1 MSVLSIELPTV
12 FAVPANP
19 SLRRAAVRLGVV
31 CPMANEGDEA
41 VAFCKDALDQCRGF
55 KEVSFFAVFDR
66 VTTDSSLEQM
76 RALERVEPRLRVVWA
91 PENRSAVDAY
101 QRGYREAL
109 NSDCD
114 WILEIDAGYSH
125 LPGDIPQFFDAM
137 EQGMD
142 CVFGSRILGSFG
154 KSPLKRRFIS
164 MGGTLLTNAVLGT
177 RQTDMTSGFEMF
189 TRQALQTVLDRGIQ
203 SKAHFFQT
211 EIKTYCR
218 KMRIVEVPISY
229 QVASPRLKFPAVK
242 DAFRQLGRL
251 FQMRLKG
258 RI

>member
-1 MSVLSIELPTV
+1 VSALTTEMPNIGTV
-12 FAVPANP
+12 
-19 SLRRAAVRLGVV
+19 SEQLYLRRASVRLGVV

-41 VAFCKDALDQCRGF
+41 VAFCKDVLNECRGF
-55 KEVSFFAVFDR
+55 KQVLFFAVFDR
-66 VTTDSSLEQM
+66 VTTDSSLQQM
-76 RALERVEPRLRVVWA
+76 RDLARIEPRLSVVWA

-109 NSDCD
+109 DGGSD

-125 LPGDIPQFFDAM
+125 LPSDIPQFFDAM

-164 MGGTLLTNAVLGT
+164 MGGTVLTNAVLGT

-189 TRQALQTVLDRGIQ
+189 TRQALQAVLDRGIQ

-229 QVASPRLKFPAVK
+229 QVASPRLKLAAVK

-258 RI
+258 QI

>member
-1 MSVLSIELPTV
+1 VPALSRELPI
-12 FAVPANP
+12 AGAAPANRG
-19 SLRRAAVRLGVV
+19 LRRAAVCLGVV

-41 VAFCKDALDQCRGF
+41 VAFCKDVLDQCRGF
-55 KEVSFFAVFDR
+55 KEVLFFAVFDR
-66 VTTDSSLEQM
+66 VTTDSSLDQM
-76 RALERVEPRLRVVWA
+76 RVLEGVEPRLRVIWA

-109 NSDCD
+109 NSGCD

-125 LPGDIPQFFDAM
+125 LPSDIPQFFDAM

-154 KSPLKRRFIS
+154 KSPLKRRLIS
-164 MGGTLLTNAVLGT
+164 KGGTLLTNAVLGT

-189 TRQALQTVLDRGIQ
+189 TRQALQAVLDRGIQ

-229 QVASPRLKFPAVK
+229 QVASPRLKFAAVK

-251 FQMRLKG
+251 FQLRLKG
-258 RI
+258 QI

>member
-1 MSVLSIELPTV
+1 
-12 FAVPANP
+12 
-19 SLRRAAVRLGVV
+19 
-31 CPMANEGDEA
+31 MANEGDEA
-41 VAFCKDALDQCRGF
+41 VAFCKDVLDQCTGF
-55 KEVSFFAVFDR
+55 KQVSFFADFDR

-76 RALERVEPRLRVVWA
+76 RDLARVEPRLSVVWA

-109 NSDCD
+109 GWGSD

-125 LPGDIPQFFDAM
+125 LPSDIPQFFDAM

-164 MGGTLLTNAVLGT
+164 MGGTVLTNAVLGT

-189 TRQALQTVLDRGIQ
+189 TR
-203 SKAHFFQT
+203 
-211 EIKTYCR
+211 
-218 KMRIVEVPISY
+218 
-229 QVASPRLKFPAVK
+229 ASPASGARPGHSIESTFFPNRDQDLLQK
-242 DAFRQLGRL
+242 DANCRSSHLVPGREPAS
-251 FQMRLKG
+251 QACRS
-258 RI
+258 

>member
-1 MSVLSIELPTV
+1 VSALTTEMPNIGRISEP
-12 FAVPANP
+12 PY
-19 SLRRAAVRLGVV
+19 LRRAAIRLGVV

-41 VAFCKDALDQCRGF
+41 VSFCKDVLDQCTGF
-55 KEVSFFAVFDR
+55 KQVTFFAVFDR

-76 RALERVEPRLRVVWA
+76 RDLARIEPRLSVVWA

-109 NSDCD
+109 ESGSD

-125 LPGDIPQFFDAM
+125 LPSDIPQFFDAI

-164 MGGTLLTNAVLGT
+164 MGGTVLTNAVLGT

-189 TRQALQTVLDRGIQ
+189 TRQALQSVLDRGIK

-229 QVASPRLKFPAVK
+229 QVASPRLKFAAVK

-251 FQMRLKG
+251 FKMRLKG
-258 RI
+258 QI